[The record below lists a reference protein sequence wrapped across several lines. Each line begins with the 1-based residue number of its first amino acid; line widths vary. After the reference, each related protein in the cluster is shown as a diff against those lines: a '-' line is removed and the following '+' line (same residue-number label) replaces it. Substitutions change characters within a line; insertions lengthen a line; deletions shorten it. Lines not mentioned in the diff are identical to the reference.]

1 VPAARAVHAPESELL
16 IRLLRAGLEAVDPAR
31 CLPPFL
37 PTAAPAGRTLAIG
50 AGKAAAAM
58 ALALARHHA
67 RHDLRPPSGAVVT
80 RYGHGLRPGEDCGAI
95 EVLEAGHP
103 VPDAASEAAGRRIL
117 EVAAGCTPADRC
129 IALLSGGASSLLVQP
144 APGLTLA
151 DKQALTRRLL
161 DSGATIGE
169 INTVRRRLSAIKG
182 GRLARHIAA
191 GEILLFAISDVPG
204 DLLADIGSGPLTPD
218 PASAAD
224 ARAILDRYGI
234 PPTGPVARVL
244 EELPSP
250 HAAAVPV
257 SGQVVACSGTAVE
270 AAAQAARSAG
280 WQVRILQEATGP
292 ARAVAR
298 EHAGLVRAARSRGER
313 LALLSGGEATVNVAS
328 AGGRGGRNGEYL
340 LALALELGALAG
352 VHALA
357 ADTDGIDG
365 TGDSAGALLTPDTLA
380 RASAAR
386 LDAAAALSGH
396 GSHDFFAALGDL
408 VVTGPTRTNVNDL
421 RIVLAC

>member
-1 VPAARAVHAPESELL
+1 VHAPESELL

-58 ALALARHHA
+58 ALALARHHT
-67 RHDLRPPSGAVVT
+67 RHDLGPPSGAVVT

-117 EVAAGCTPADRC
+117 EVAAACRPADRC

-169 INTVRRRLSAIKG
+169 INTVRRRLSVIKG

-204 DLLADIGSGPLTPD
+204 DHLADIGSGPLTPD
-218 PASAAD
+218 PASAAE
-224 ARAILDRYGI
+224 ARAILDRYRI
-234 PPTGPVARVL
+234 PLNGAVARVL
-244 EELPSP
+244 EELPST
-250 HAAAVPV
+250 HTAAAVPV
-257 SGQVVACSGTAVE
+257 SSQMVACSGTAVE
-270 AAAQAARSAG
+270 AAARAARSAG
-280 WQVRILQEATGP
+280 WQVRILPEATGP
-292 ARAVAR
+292 ARAVAG

-313 LALLSGGEATVNVAS
+313 VALLSGGETTVNVAS

-380 RASAAR
+380 RASEAR

-421 RIVLAC
+421 RIILAC